1 MNKIIIVIM
10 YPNLNNK
17 LGCVVR
23 MVVDS
28 ILPHADSEPNDHRK
42 DAPPFITQ
50 PTRVGT
56 TKLTVLNQR
65 PTSLDRKSQYY
76 KNQDFTFCQKL

>member
-10 YPNLNNK
+10 YPNLTNK

-28 ILPHADSEPNDHRK
+28 ILPHEDSEPNDHRK

-56 TKLTVLNQR
+56 TKLIVLN
-65 PTSLDRKSQYY
+65 
-76 KNQDFTFCQKL
+76 